1 MLFQTI
7 ELACH
12 SSIDHTI
19 FLANGR
25 VFLTLGVCYVICHLR
40 VSICLAQRKNFAL
53 PDICSV
59 GEKCLLWESGEQHHI
74 VRP

>member
-25 VFLTLGVCYVICHLR
+25 VFLTLGVLYVICYLGFPYEKEE
-40 VSICLAQRKNFAL
+40 RKNFAL
-53 PDICSV
+53 PDIWSV
-59 GEKCLLWESGEQHHI
+59 GERCLLWESGEQHHI
-74 VRP
+74 VRS